1 MEPSPPP
8 ESQSQGAARFP
19 SDISVLSSS
28 STTTTATG
36 SASQT
41 SKSRGKSRGGSR
53 GGNKKRK
60 GSEDA
65 KDDPS
70 DPDPVDDEGTR
81 SAHILR
87 AKNEPA
93 SYLAPTYRGIDPN
106 RAWPNQSRNEL
117 PLFGLA
123 VKLPLEEDAPEY
135 KEGWHFI
142 CMASETRRK
151 KAREGVGA
159 VEMVEYLNPKTGKVK
174 VKSWATLSSGR
185 CLGRWEP
192 SSWPARSW
200 PSEYAHCACPRH
212 PRGRG
217 RRGCPWRLL
226 TPSAFNC
233 HPGFHHGKTTAF
245 GGLRRAAR
253 GRGRGRG

>member
-159 VEMVEYLNPKTGKVK
+159 VEMVEYLNPKTGKVE
-174 VKSWATLSSGR
+174 VKSWATKRLRVDALVGGSQVAGR
-185 CLGRWEP
+185 LVLGPQNMRT
-192 SSWPARSW
+192 AR
-200 PSEYAHCACPRH
+200 A
-212 PRGRG
+212 
-217 RRGCPWRLL
+217 LVI
-226 TPSAFNC
+226 
-233 HPGFHHGKTTAF
+233 HGVGV
-245 GGLRRAAR
+245 GGVVL
-253 GRGRGRG
+253 GVF